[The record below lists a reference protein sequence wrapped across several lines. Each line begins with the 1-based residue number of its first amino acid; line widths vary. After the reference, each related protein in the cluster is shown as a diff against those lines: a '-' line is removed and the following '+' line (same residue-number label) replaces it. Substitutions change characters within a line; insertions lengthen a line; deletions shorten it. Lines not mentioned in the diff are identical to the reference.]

1 LQERSGAG
9 DSAFFLKKAEII
21 MRNLAR
27 IIHESAAPTV
37 DKAVLPGVLGP

>member
-1 LQERSGAG
+1 MNGYSNICGAIITCVDYALQV
-9 DSAFFLKKAEII
+9 
-21 MRNLAR
+21 AR